1 MTDPRRFLNRV
12 WLFLAAALL
21 VAAAVYD
28 ILLRAFMHN
37 PALNGLILA
46 VLAVGIA
53 YTVRR
58 ILVLGREIRWIT
70 AFEQGRIVAGR
81 EGPRLLG
88 PLAALLAESGNGGR
102 ALSPL
107 SVRYFL
113 DGIAARLD
121 ESRDITR
128 YQTGLLIFLGLLGT
142 FWGLLQTIEAVAGV
156 IAGLE
161 LGTSDL
167 AAVFEDLKAGLASP
181 LSGMGTAF
189 SSSLFGLA
197 GSLVLGFVDL
207 QATQAQN
214 AFYNELEEWLSG
226 LVRHDTAPAAGT
238 GTAGTLAVREE
249 RRRAAVPA
257 AGEPIPTY
265 VQALLEQTAENLERL
280 EHAQRRSEAARGELV
295 RQLGALTEALA
306 ALDDRLRRDQQIL
319 SRLVETQKAIG
330 ERLERGIV
338 AVDDELRRHL
348 RSIDARLGQL
358 LEETVRGREISTR
371 ELRDEIRVLTRT
383 VAIAAGEPQALPGE

>member
-21 VAAAVYD
+21 VVAAVYEVVW
-28 ILLRAFMHN
+28 RAFLHN
-37 PALNGLILA
+37 PALNGLILG
-46 VLAVGIA
+46 VLVVGIL

-58 ILVLGREIRWIT
+58 ILVLGREIRWIA
-70 AFEQGRIVAGR
+70 AFEEGRMGA
-81 EGPRLLG
+81 EGASPPQLLG
-88 PLAALLAESGNGGR
+88 PLAGLLRESGER

-107 SVRYFL
+107 TVRYFL
-113 DGIAARLD
+113 DSIAARLD

-161 LGTSDL
+161 LAGADL

-214 AFYNELEEWLSG
+214 AFYNEVEEWLSG
-226 LVRHDTAPAAGT
+226 LVRHDAGT
-238 GTAGTLAVREE
+238 PAPVREE
-249 RRRAAVPA
+249 RRRLPAV

-280 EHAQRRSEAARGELV
+280 EQAQRRSEAARGELV
-295 RQLGALTEALA
+295 RQLGALAEALA
-306 ALDDRLRRDQQIL
+306 ALDDRLRRDQQVL
-319 SRLVETQKAIG
+319 ARLVENQKAIG

-338 AVDDELRRHL
+338 AVDEELRRHL
-348 RSIDARLGQL
+348 RSIDTRLAQL
-358 LEETVRGREISTR
+358 LEESVRGREIATR

-383 VAIAAGEPQALPGE
+383 VALAAGEPQALPGE

>member
-21 VAAAVYD
+21 VAAAVHD
-28 ILLRAFMHN
+28 ILLGAFLHN
-37 PALNGLILA
+37 PALNGLILG

-58 ILVLGREIRWIT
+58 ILVLGREIRWIA
-70 AFEQGRIVAGR
+70 AFEQGRITAGR

-88 PLAALLAESGNGGR
+88 PLAALLAESGNGTR

-142 FWGLLQTIEAVAGV
+142 FWGLLRTIEAVAGV
-156 IAGLE
+156 IADLE
-161 LGTSDL
+161 LGTADL

-214 AFYNELEEWLSG
+214 AFYNEVEEWLSG

-238 GTAGTLAVREE
+238 GAVAVREE

-257 AGEPIPTY
+257 QGEPVPTY

-319 SRLVETQKAIG
+319 SRLVETQKAVG